1 MNFLNAEW
9 RKLAIFNYEIEPKI
23 LEKYLPNGVELDF
36 WEEMC
41 YVSLI
46 GFMFLN
52 TNLMGFPVPFHRNFE
67 EVNLRFYL
75 KKFENS
81 EWKRGVVFIKEI
93 VPKIALKLVAN
104 LIYKEHYENLP
115 MKNSIIKSDDLLK
128 ISYSWK
134 TKVWNTIQ
142 IEAENTP
149 LVMQED
155 SEFEFITEHF
165 YGYTKNENKT
175 SEYEA
180 LHPQWD
186 FYRIKNYEVSL
197 DFAENYGEYFAPLN
211 NQKPI
216 SVMLAEGSVVMV
228 KTKNLV

>member
-1 MNFLNAEW
+1 
-9 RKLAIFNYEIEPKI
+9 
-23 LEKYLPNGVELDF
+23 
-36 WEEMC
+36 
-41 YVSLI
+41 
-46 GFMFLN
+46 
-52 TNLMGFPVPFHRNFE
+52 
-67 EVNLRFYL
+67 
-75 KKFENS
+75 
-81 EWKRGVVFIKEI
+81 
-93 VPKIALKLVAN
+93 
-104 LIYKEHYENLP
+104 

-186 FYRIKNYEVSL
+186 FYKIKNYEVSL
-197 DFAENYGEYFAPLN
+197 DFAENYGEDFSLLN
-211 NQKPI
+211 DQKPI
-216 SVMLAEGSVVMV
+216 SVMLAEGSLVMV